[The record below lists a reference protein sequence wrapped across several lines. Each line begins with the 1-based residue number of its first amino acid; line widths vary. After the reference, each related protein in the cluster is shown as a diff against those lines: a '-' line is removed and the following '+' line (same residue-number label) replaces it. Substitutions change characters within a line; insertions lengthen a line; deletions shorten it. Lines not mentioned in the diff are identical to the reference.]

1 MVYFQFQIERNANSI
16 SNLSA
21 LASLPFWIRFSQET
35 GQNGVRGRIDHRE
48 VVEARHKWRI
58 DFFCSKSAQESLHS
72 LPWPGLWSNFLKIL
86 VVFYFFLGWWFWLW
100 LLWQIKLARM
110 LVEAGQ
116 SHLFQ
121 SWAEPGV
128 EDEEKRGFF
137 EQVFFFLILFLCGKF
152 RNFGVLVAHR
162 SVYRRTGSKK
172 FGVLNFLP
180 FC

>member
-1 MVYFQFQIERNANSI
+1 M
-16 SNLSA
+16 
-21 LASLPFWIRFSQET
+21 
-35 GQNGVRGRIDHRE
+35 
-48 VVEARHKWRI
+48 
-58 DFFCSKSAQESLHS
+58 
-72 LPWPGLWSNFLKIL
+72 
-86 VVFYFFLGWWFWLW
+86 
-100 LLWQIKLARM
+100 
-110 LVEAGQ
+110 EAGQ